1 MRAISVIFRREL
13 AAYLHSPLGWVVAA
27 VTLLVEG
34 LLFYTG
40 ALKPQTGAHFSA
52 EVLAAFFYT
61 FSGLIVI
68 AALALSVRL
77 FAEERQTRTIALL
90 RTSPVNDW
98 QMVLGKF
105 FAAFAFLGGITLAS
119 FYMPVLVMVNGR
131 ISVGQ
136 IVVGYVG
143 LLLIGAAV
151 LAIGLFS
158 TSLTKSYLVAAAVGG
173 AVTGAMFLFQPLAAA
188 MDPPLSAIFSALN
201 LHYDNFRGFQIGI
214 LQLKNVVYYCGVTYF
229 FLLLSVK
236 VLEAKRWE

>member
-1 MRAISVIFRREL
+1 VIFRREL
-13 AAYLHSPLGWVVAA
+13 AAYLSSPLGWVVAA
-27 VTLLVEG
+27 VTLLVGG
-34 LLFYTG
+34 LLFYLIALNPAAG
-40 ALKPQTGAHFSA
+40 ARFSA
-52 EVLAAFFYT
+52 DVITYFFYS

-68 AALALSVRL
+68 AAVALSVRL

-90 RTSPVNDW
+90 RTSPISDW

-105 FAAFAFLGGITLAS
+105 FGAFAFLSGITLSS
-119 FYMPVLVMVNGR
+119 FYMPLLVMVNGR

-136 IVVGYVG
+136 IVVGYLG
-143 LLLIGAAV
+143 LLLIGGAV
-151 LAIGLFS
+151 LAIGLFA

-173 AVTGAMFLFQPLAAA
+173 AVTGAMFLLQPLSQA
-188 MDPPLSAIFSALN
+188 MDPPLSSVFSALN
-201 LHYDNFRGFQIGI
+201 LHYDNFRGFQNGV